1 MWKCDKCGGMISG
14 VRAITIFRRAA
25 FYQKN
30 FHIYIFVTFT
40 HYFAAMIAFVKGN
53 FVQKTPAVVYVDVN
67 GVGYE
72 VQISL
77 NTYSAI
83 QSLPQ
88 GLLHTYL
95 HIREDAHVLY
105 GFFDLREKELFIQ
118 LIAVNGIGAGTAR
131 VMLSSMKPDEI
142 SRAIV
147 QGNVK
152 LLESIKGIGKKTAE
166 RVVLE
171 LKDKLTKQVNDL
183 NIAVLVNNTLEHDAL
198 NALLALGIGRQVAEQ
213 AIKKVLSASPAGEKI
228 EDIIKKALKIL

>member
-1 MWKCDKCGGMISG
+1 MIKEAQ
-14 VRAITIFRRAA
+14 RAGTFFTFPHSSDYHIFPL
-25 FYQKN
+25 
-30 FHIYIFVTFT
+30 IFAT
-40 HYFAAMIAFVKGN
+40 MIAFVKGR
-53 FVQKTPAVVYVDVN
+53 FVQKSPAVILVDVN

-72 VQISL
+72 VQVSL
-77 NTYSAI
+77 HTYSSI
-83 QSLPQ
+83 QSLSE
-88 GLLHTYL
+88 GLLYTYL

-105 GFFDLREKELFIQ
+105 GFADVKEKELFIQ
-118 LIAVNGIGAGTAR
+118 LIAVNGIGAATAR

-171 LKDKLTKQVNDL
+171 LRDKLSKHVNEL
-183 NIAVLVNNTLEHDAL
+183 NIAALVSNTLEQDAL
-198 NALLALGIGRQVAEQ
+198 NALLALGIGRQIAEQ
-213 AIKKVLSASPAGEKI
+213 AIKKILSTSPAGEKI

>member
-1 MWKCDKCGGMISG
+1 MISC
-14 VRAITIFRRAA
+14 VRKKSHKSHNHKISNFSHLSHYHI
-25 FYQKN
+25 
-30 FHIYIFVTFT
+30 FHII
-40 HYFAAMIAFVKGN
+40 FAAMIAFVKGN

-77 NTYSAI
+77 NTYSSI
-83 QSLPQ
+83 QNLSQ

-105 GFFDLREKELFIQ
+105 GFADLKEKELFIQ
-118 LIAVNGIGAGTAR
+118 LIAVNGIGAATAR

-171 LKDKLTKQVNDL
+171 LRDKLSKQVNEI
-183 NIAVLVNNTLEHDAL
+183 NIAALVSNTLEQDAL
-198 NALLALGIGRQVAEQ
+198 NALLALGIGRQAAEQ
-213 AIKKVLSASPAGEKI
+213 AVKKVVSASPASEKI

>member
-1 MWKCDKCGGMISG
+1 
-14 VRAITIFRRAA
+14 
-25 FYQKN
+25 
-30 FHIYIFVTFT
+30 
-40 HYFAAMIAFVKGN
+40 MIAFVRGS
-53 FVQKTPAVVYVDVN
+53 FVQKSPAVVHVDVN

-83 QSLPQ
+83 ENLQQ

-95 HIREDAHVLY
+95 HIREDAQVLY
-105 GFFDLREKELFIQ
+105 GFADLKEKELFTQ
-118 LIAVNGIGAGTAR
+118 LIAVNGIGAATAR
-131 VMLSSMKPDEI
+131 IMLSSMKPDEI

-171 LKDKLTKQVNDL
+171 LKDKLSKQVNEL
-183 NIAVLVNNTLEHDAL
+183 NIAALVNNTLEQDAL
-198 NALLALGIGRQVAEQ
+198 EALLALGIGRQAAEQ
-213 AIKKVLSASPAGEKI
+213 AVKKVASASPAGEKI